1 MYDVICVNGTANWAN
16 ASLADLID
24 GEYYRPE
31 LVFSFR
37 CIGDEVLNDYILDW
51 TELIWSGY
59 FAIFFGALG
68 SQMRRCSQFVF
79 QLRVF
84 GFYGI
89 WTAIRRNPAFVD
101 AVIFERFL
109 RCALSAGLGAI
120 VAVMIKAE
128 DLVELYTIITV
139 GSGHLI
145 NVLDPELRRYGDCKD
160 IGPPTAEF
168 PYGVWVDCGNWTFAY
183 AVTWINSLYV
193 YLMVGIFLFTM
204 KNLIDK
210 FACIRALKRQ
220 SIYAAVSMIAT
231 NSACTFITC
240 LRRRIEIH
248 EWQFDLFV
256 QYSYY
261 ILLASF
267 YLVQVIIGCISK
279 CREKQL
285 EKETSVSIMDVSSLV
300 RSKTWRVQSCCC
312 GAVKIVS
319 MIFWG
324 LTMPL
329 YLTEQAVKFIIR
341 KIIKINTKTL
351 EEEDQKNRRS
361 ERQITVDEYWMKVK
375 DVQKTQSSL
384 NDVEMVAGGISLA
397 KTDSESIG
405 GGTKDDESVYNLQIE
420 KSGRFDV
427 NL

>member
-1 MYDVICVNGTANWAN
+1 MSVNCSNVTTN

-37 CIGDEVLNDYILDW
+37 YIGDDIANDYILDW
-51 TELIWSGY
+51 IELVWSGY
-59 FAIFFGALG
+59 FAIFFGTLG
-68 SQMRRCSQFVF
+68 SQLRRCSQFVF

-101 AVIFERFL
+101 AVLFERFL
-109 RCALSAGLGAI
+109 RCSLSAGLGAI

-145 NVLDPELRRYGDCKD
+145 NVLDPYLRREGDCKD

-193 YLMVGIFLFTM
+193 YLMLGIFLFTA
-204 KNLIDK
+204 KTLIDK
-210 FACIRALKRQ
+210 FAFIRLLKRQ
-220 SIYAAVSMIAT
+220 SIYVAVSMIAT
-231 NSACTFITC
+231 NSACTFITA
-240 LRRRIEIH
+240 LRRRYKIH

-261 ILLASF
+261 ILLGSF
-267 YLVQVIIGCISK
+267 YMVQVLIECISK
-279 CREKQL
+279 CYEKRREREL
-285 EKETSVSIMDVSSLV
+285 SASMMDVSSLV
-300 RSKTWRVQSCCC
+300 RSKTWRIQSYCC
-312 GAVKIVS
+312 GALKLVS

-324 LTMPL
+324 FTMPL
-329 YLTEQAVKFIIR
+329 YLADQAVKFIIR

-351 EEEDQKNRRS
+351 EEEDKKYRRS
-361 ERQITVDEYWMKVK
+361 QREITVDEYWMKVK
-375 DVQKTQSSL
+375 DVQKTQSAST
-384 NDVEMVAGGISLA
+384 DVEMVAGGISLA
-397 KTDSESIG
+397 KMKSESMAG
-405 GGTKDDESVYNLQIE
+405 RTKDDESVYNALEIE
-420 KSGRFDV
+420 KLDINDV